1 MRALIIEPDRILA
14 NNLNTVLKAVG
25 FETSVFYD
33 PQLAVEDM
41 DRQLPDIIILELQ
54 LAPISGVAF
63 LYELRGYEDFS
74 QVPVVIYS
82 SVPKE
87 TFGLDEKQLN
97 RLGIIKYFYKAKVSG
112 QKVASFAKGALV

>member
-1 MRALIIEPDRILA
+1 MRVLIIEPDKILA
-14 NNLNTVLKAVG
+14 NNLNTIFMASG
-25 FETSVFYD
+25 FETAVFFD

-41 DRQLPDIIILELQ
+41 DKQLPDIIILELQ
-54 LAPISGVAF
+54 LAPLSGIAF
-63 LYELRGYEDFS
+63 LYELRGYDDFG

-97 RLGIIKYFYKAKVSG
+97 RLGIIKYFYKAKISG
-112 QKVASFAKGALV
+112 HKVASFAKGALG